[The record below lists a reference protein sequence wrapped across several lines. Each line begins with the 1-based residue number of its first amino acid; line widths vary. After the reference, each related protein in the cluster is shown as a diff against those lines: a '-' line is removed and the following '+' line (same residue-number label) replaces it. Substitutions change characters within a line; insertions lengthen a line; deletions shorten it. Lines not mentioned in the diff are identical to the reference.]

1 MPAINFLWDPR
12 PGSNID
18 HIAAHG
24 LTTQQWESVF
34 HNADRRE
41 EDKDEPSF
49 VVAEGRLKK
58 RLFRIVYELDGDVV
72 VPILHH
78 SNHGLSH
85 HTSRPR
91 KEKTMKTDLS
101 KMTVSEYQNLAK
113 RLERRFG
120 PDKAWADL
128 PLARRRGRPAKGQK
142 SEALKVHSIKMTDTQ
157 WTTLQTEAQA
167 QGTSVNTLIRSILDP
182 STLPQVLKT
191 TKLLR
196 T

>member
-1 MPAINFLWDPR
+1 LHPLCPQTRQGSPGTADKTQVCLSGNGITISDVPAINFLWDPR

-24 LTTQQWESVF
+24 MTTQQWESVF

-85 HTSRPR
+85 HTSRPS
-91 KEKTMKTDLS
+91 KE
-101 KMTVSEYQNLAK
+101 
-113 RLERRFG
+113 
-120 PDKAWADL
+120 
-128 PLARRRGRPAKGQK
+128 
-142 SEALKVHSIKMTDTQ
+142 
-157 WTTLQTEAQA
+157 
-167 QGTSVNTLIRSILDP
+167 
-182 STLPQVLKT
+182 
-191 TKLLR
+191 
-196 T
+196 